1 MNSKFIKSFGII
13 SLLFISLVSTA
24 RSEGFT
30 FSVGKFDHSDDR
42 TNAGMF
48 QLDYDFDKTLFGSPI
63 GDFKPVIGFLV
74 TDDNAKYGY
83 AGVRLDYKLANNS
96 ILISPSFT
104 PGVFGKG
111 DGKDLGHNIEFKTQ
125 VRAALNLSSTS
136 NIGISYSHISNAS
149 LGDKNPGA
157 NNYSISFQKNF

>member
-1 MNSKFIKSFGII
+1 MNSKLTKFLGII
-13 SLLFISLVSTA
+13 SLLSITLVPTA
-24 RSEGFT
+24 RSEGLT
-30 FSVGKFDHSDDR
+30 FSVGKFDHNDNK

-63 GDFKPVIGFLV
+63 GDFKPVVGFLV

-96 ILISPSFT
+96 VLISPSFT

-125 VRAALNLSSTS
+125 LRAALNLSSTS

>member
-1 MNSKFIKSFGII
+1 MNSKFIKSFAII
-13 SLLFISLVSTA
+13 SLLFVSLVSTA

-63 GDFKPVIGFLV
+63 GDFKPVVGFLV

-96 ILISPSFT
+96 VLISPSFT

>member
-1 MNSKFIKSFGII
+1 MNSKLTKFLGII
-13 SLLFISLVSTA
+13 SLLSITLVPTA
-24 RSEGFT
+24 RSEGLT
-30 FSVGKFDHSDDR
+30 FSVGKFDHNDNK

-48 QLDYDFDKTLFGSPI
+48 QLDYDFDKTLFGSPV
-63 GDFKPVIGFLV
+63 GDFKPVVGFLV

-96 ILISPSFT
+96 VLISPSFT

-125 VRAALNLSSTS
+125 VRAALNLSPTS
-136 NIGISYSHISNAS
+136 NIGVSYSHISNAS

>member
-1 MNSKFIKSFGII
+1 MNSKITKFFGII
-13 SLLFISLVSTA
+13 SLLSISLVSTA

-30 FSVGKFDHSDDR
+30 FSVGKFDHNDNKTD
-42 TNAGMF
+42 AGMF

-63 GDFKPVIGFLV
+63 GDFKPVVGFLV

-83 AGVRLDYKLANNS
+83 AGVRLDYKIANNLV
-96 ILISPSFT
+96 LISPSFT
-104 PGVFGKG
+104 PGVYGKG
-111 DGKDLGHNIEFKTQ
+111 DGKDLGHSVEFKTQ
-125 VRAALNLSSTS
+125 VRAALNLSLMS

>member
-1 MNSKFIKSFGII
+1 MNSKLAKFFGII
-13 SLLFISLVSTA
+13 SLLSVSLVSTA

-30 FSVGKFDHSDDR
+30 FSVGKFDHNDNKTD
-42 TNAGMF
+42 AGMF

-63 GDFKPVIGFLV
+63 GDFKPVVGFLV

-96 ILISPSFT
+96 VLISPSFT
-104 PGVFGKG
+104 PGVYGKG
-111 DGKDLGHNIEFKTQ
+111 DGKDLGHGVEFKTQ
-125 VRAALNLSSTS
+125 VRAALNLSPMS

>member
-1 MNSKFIKSFGII
+1 
-13 SLLFISLVSTA
+13 
-24 RSEGFT
+24 
-30 FSVGKFDHSDDR
+30 
-42 TNAGMF
+42 
-48 QLDYDFDKTLFGSPI
+48 SPI
-63 GDFKPVIGFLV
+63 GDFKPVVGFLV

-96 ILISPSFT
+96 VLISPSFT

-125 VRAALNLSSTS
+125 LRAALNLSSTS

>member
-1 MNSKFIKSFGII
+1 MNSKFAKFFGII
-13 SLLFISLVSTA
+13 SLLSVSLVSTA

-30 FSVGKFDHSDDR
+30 FSVGKFDHNDNKTD
-42 TNAGMF
+42 AGMF

-63 GDFKPVIGFLV
+63 GDFKPVVGFLV

-96 ILISPSFT
+96 VLISPSFT

-111 DGKDLGHNIEFKTQ
+111 DGKDLGHSVEFKTQ
-125 VRAALNLSSTS
+125 VRAALNLSPMS

>member
-1 MNSKFIKSFGII
+1 MNSKFAKFFGII
-13 SLLFISLVSTA
+13 SLLSVSLVSTA

-30 FSVGKFDHSDDR
+30 FSVGKFDHNDNKTD
-42 TNAGMF
+42 AGMF

-63 GDFKPVIGFLV
+63 GDFKPVVGFLV

-96 ILISPSFT
+96 VLISPSFT
-104 PGVFGKG
+104 PGVYGKG
-111 DGKDLGHNIEFKTQ
+111 DGKDLGHSVEFKTQ
-125 VRAALNLSSTS
+125 VRAALNLSPMS

>member
-1 MNSKFIKSFGII
+1 MNLKLAKFFGII
-13 SLLFISLVSTA
+13 SLLSVSLVSTA

-30 FSVGKFDHSDDR
+30 FSVGKFDHNDNKTD
-42 TNAGMF
+42 AGMF

-63 GDFKPVIGFLV
+63 GDFKPVVGFLV

-96 ILISPSFT
+96 VLISPSFT
-104 PGVFGKG
+104 PGVYGKG
-111 DGKDLGHNIEFKTQ
+111 DGKDLGHSVEFKTQ
-125 VRAALNLSSTS
+125 VRAALNLSPMS

>member
-1 MNSKFIKSFGII
+1 MNLKITKFFGII
-13 SLLFISLVSTA
+13 SLLSISLVSTA

-30 FSVGKFDHSDDR
+30 FSVGKFDHSDAT

-48 QLDYDFDKTLFGSPI
+48 QLDYDFDKTLISSPI
-63 GDFKPVIGFLV
+63 GDFKPVVGFLA

-96 ILISPSFT
+96 VLISPSFT

-125 VRAALNLSSTS
+125 VRAALNLSTTS

>member
-1 MNSKFIKSFGII
+1 MNSKLAKFFGII
-13 SLLFISLVSTA
+13 SLLFVSLVSTA

-30 FSVGKFDHSDDR
+30 FSVGKFDHNDNKTD
-42 TNAGMF
+42 AGMF

-63 GDFKPVIGFLV
+63 GDFKPVVGFLV

-96 ILISPSFT
+96 VLISPSFT
-104 PGVFGKG
+104 PGVYGKG
-111 DGKDLGHNIEFKTQ
+111 DGKDLGHSVEFKTQ
-125 VRAALNLSSTS
+125 VRAALNLSPMS

>member
-1 MNSKFIKSFGII
+1 MNSKLAKFFGII
-13 SLLFISLVSTA
+13 SLSSVSLVSTA

-30 FSVGKFDHSDDR
+30 FSVGKFDHNDNKTD
-42 TNAGMF
+42 AGMF

-63 GDFKPVIGFLV
+63 GDFKPVVGFLV

-96 ILISPSFT
+96 VLISPSFT
-104 PGVFGKG
+104 PGVYGKG

-125 VRAALNLSSTS
+125 VRAALNLSPMS

>member
-1 MNSKFIKSFGII
+1 MNSKFAKFFGII
-13 SLLFISLVSTA
+13 SFLSVSLVSTA

-30 FSVGKFDHSDDR
+30 FSVGKFDHNDNKTD
-42 TNAGMF
+42 AGMF

-63 GDFKPVIGFLV
+63 GDFKPVVGFLV

-96 ILISPSFT
+96 VLISPSFT
-104 PGVFGKG
+104 PGVYGKG
-111 DGKDLGHNIEFKTQ
+111 DGKDLGHSVEFKTQ
-125 VRAALNLSSTS
+125 VRAALNLSPMS

>member
-1 MNSKFIKSFGII
+1 MNSKITKFFGII
-13 SLLFISLVSTA
+13 SLLSISLVSTA

-30 FSVGKFDHSDDR
+30 FSVGKFDHNDNKTD
-42 TNAGMF
+42 AGMF

-63 GDFKPVIGFLV
+63 GDFKPVVGFLV

-83 AGVRLDYKLANNS
+83 AGDRLDYKLANNS

-104 PGVFGKG
+104 PGVYGKG
-111 DGKDLGHNIEFKTQ
+111 DGKDLGHSVEFKTQ
-125 VRAALNLSSTS
+125 VRAALNLSPMS

>member
-1 MNSKFIKSFGII
+1 MNSKFAKFFGII
-13 SLLFISLVSTA
+13 SLLSVSLVSTA

-30 FSVGKFDHSDDR
+30 FSVGKFDHNDNKTD
-42 TNAGMF
+42 AGMF

-63 GDFKPVIGFLV
+63 GDFKPVVGFLV

-96 ILISPSFT
+96 VLISPSFT
-104 PGVFGKG
+104 PGVYGKG
-111 DGKDLGHNIEFKTQ
+111 EGKDLGHSVEFKTQ
-125 VRAALNLSSTS
+125 VRAALNLSPMS

>member
-1 MNSKFIKSFGII
+1 MNSKFIKSFAII
-13 SLLFISLVSTA
+13 SLLFVSLVSTA

-30 FSVGKFDHSDDR
+30 FSVGKFDHSDDK

-48 QLDYDFDKTLFGSPI
+48 QLDYDFEKTLFGSPI
-63 GDFKPVIGFLV
+63 GDFKPVVGFLV

-96 ILISPSFT
+96 VLISPSFT

>member
-1 MNSKFIKSFGII
+1 MNSKITKFFGII
-13 SLLFISLVSTA
+13 SLLSISLVSTA

-30 FSVGKFDHSDDR
+30 FSVGKFDHNDNKTD
-42 TNAGMF
+42 AGMF

-63 GDFKPVIGFLV
+63 GDFKPVVGFLV

-83 AGVRLDYKLANNS
+83 AGVRLDYKIANNLV
-96 ILISPSFT
+96 LISPSFT
-104 PGVFGKG
+104 PGVYGKG
-111 DGKDLGHNIEFKTQ
+111 DGKDLGHSVEFKTQ
-125 VRAALNLSSTS
+125 VRAALNLSPMS

>member
-1 MNSKFIKSFGII
+1 
-13 SLLFISLVSTA
+13 
-24 RSEGFT
+24 
-30 FSVGKFDHSDDR
+30 
-42 TNAGMF
+42 
-48 QLDYDFDKTLFGSPI
+48 
-63 GDFKPVIGFLV
+63 
-74 TDDNAKYGY
+74 
-83 AGVRLDYKLANNS
+83 LDYKLANNS
-96 ILISPSFT
+96 VLISPSFT
-104 PGVFGKG
+104 PGVYGKG

>member
-1 MNSKFIKSFGII
+1 MNLKITKFFGII
-13 SLLFISLVSTA
+13 SLLSISLVSTA

-30 FSVGKFDHSDDR
+30 FSVGKFDHNDNK

-63 GDFKPVIGFLV
+63 GDFKPVVGFLV

-96 ILISPSFT
+96 VLISPSFT

-111 DGKDLGHNIEFKTQ
+111 DGKDLGHAIEFKSQ
-125 VRAALNLSSTS
+125 VRAALNLSPTA

-149 LGDKNPGA
+149 LGNKNPGA
-157 NNYSISFQKNF
+157 NNYSIGLQKNF

>member
-1 MNSKFIKSFGII
+1 MNSKLTKFFAII
-13 SLLFISLVSTA
+13 SLLSISLVSTA

-30 FSVGKFDHSDDR
+30 FSVGKFDHNDNKTD
-42 TNAGMF
+42 AAMF

-63 GDFKPVIGFLV
+63 GDFKPIVGFLV

-96 ILISPSFT
+96 VLISPSFT
-104 PGVFGKG
+104 PGVYGKG

-125 VRAALNLSSTS
+125 VRAALNLSPMS

-149 LGDKNPGA
+149 LGDKNPGV
-157 NNYSISFQKNF
+157 NNYSISFQRNF

>member
-1 MNSKFIKSFGII
+1 MNSKFAKFFGII
-13 SLLFISLVSTA
+13 SLLSVSLVSTA

-30 FSVGKFDHSDDR
+30 FSVGKFDHNDNKTD
-42 TNAGMF
+42 AGMF

-63 GDFKPVIGFLV
+63 GDFKPVVGFLV

-83 AGVRLDYKLANNS
+83 AGVRLDYKIANNLV
-96 ILISPSFT
+96 LISPSFT
-104 PGVFGKG
+104 SGVYGKG
-111 DGKDLGHNIEFKTQ
+111 DGKDLGHSVEFKTQ

>member
-1 MNSKFIKSFGII
+1 MNSKFAKFFGII
-13 SLLFISLVSTA
+13 SLLSVSLVSTA

-30 FSVGKFDHSDDR
+30 FSVGKFDHNDNKTD
-42 TNAGMF
+42 AGMF
-48 QLDYDFDKTLFGSPI
+48 QLDYDFEKTLFGSPI
-63 GDFKPVIGFLV
+63 GDFKPVVGFLV

-96 ILISPSFT
+96 VLISPSFT
-104 PGVFGKG
+104 PGVYGKG
-111 DGKDLGHNIEFKTQ
+111 DGKDLGHSVEFKTQ
-125 VRAALNLSSTS
+125 VRAALNLSPMS
-136 NIGISYSHISNAS
+136 NFGISYSHISNAS

>member
-1 MNSKFIKSFGII
+1 MNSKLAKFFGII
-13 SLLFISLVSTA
+13 SLLFVSLVSTA

-30 FSVGKFDHSDDR
+30 FSVGKFDHNDNKTD
-42 TNAGMF
+42 AGMF

-63 GDFKPVIGFLV
+63 GDFKPVVGFLV

-96 ILISPSFT
+96 VLISPSFT
-104 PGVFGKG
+104 PGVYGKG

-125 VRAALNLSSTS
+125 VRAALNLSPMS

>member
-1 MNSKFIKSFGII
+1 MNSKFTKFFGII
-13 SLLFISLVSTA
+13 SLLSVSLVSTA

-30 FSVGKFDHSDDR
+30 FSVGKFDHNDNKTD
-42 TNAGMF
+42 AGMF

-63 GDFKPVIGFLV
+63 GDFKPVVGFLV

-83 AGVRLDYKLANNS
+83 AGVRLDYKLANNLV
-96 ILISPSFT
+96 LISPSFT
-104 PGVFGKG
+104 PGVYGKG
-111 DGKDLGHNIEFKTQ
+111 DGKDLGHSVEFKTQ
-125 VRAALNLSSTS
+125 VRAALNLSPMS